1 MLLDRERMISVEG
14 HLAGNLDLKK
24 VQKQFKDSQNLIDS
38 VRHTKA
44 MGAEVLA
51 SAKFWVLMFTL
62 AGVTKLEGGIDSL
75 KSLVPSDENTALLQ
89 STVEVPPRPIIC
101 EAGANPF
108 QLDETVIINTTAA
121 FCNDQD
127 ATEPRTSIQM
137 VDDLSNDEDE
147 QNKEEELPQAD
158 EANLPEP
165 IDDVHKAEEPQQT
178 EPAEEEAI
186 EDQPEMEEQAIQ
198 EEAVVASITSEALL

>member
-75 KSLVPSDENTALLQ
+75 KYLVPSDENTALLQ
-89 STVEVPPRPIIC
+89 STV
-101 EAGANPF
+101 
-108 QLDETVIINTTAA
+108 
-121 FCNDQD
+121 
-127 ATEPRTSIQM
+127 
-137 VDDLSNDEDE
+137 
-147 QNKEEELPQAD
+147 
-158 EANLPEP
+158 
-165 IDDVHKAEEPQQT
+165 
-178 EPAEEEAI
+178 
-186 EDQPEMEEQAIQ
+186 
-198 EEAVVASITSEALL
+198 